1 MVDAKLYAFDETVEP
16 QVVELDERIFDV
28 AIHADLMYQA
38 VRAQLLN
45 RRQGTGS
52 TKTRGQVRGGGR
64 KPWRQKGTGRARVGS
79 RRSPLWV
86 GGGVTFGPQ
95 PRSYHVK
102 LTRKMRRQAL
112 ASALSDRAHEGK
124 VSVLDRMG
132 FEEPKTKSALA
143 LLDRLEMSAS
153 TLVVVGAYEYN
164 RPVRKSFSNLAR
176 VKCLACSG
184 LNVYD
189 VLRHEGLVLTL
200 GALEELRERFCHGE
214 ADAC

>member
-45 RRQGTGS
+45 QRQGTGS

-95 PRSYHVK
+95 PRSYRVK

-132 FEEPKTKSALA
+132 SEEPKTKSALA
-143 LLDRLEMSAS
+143 LLDRMEMSAS
-153 TLVVVGAYEYN
+153 TLVVVGANEYN